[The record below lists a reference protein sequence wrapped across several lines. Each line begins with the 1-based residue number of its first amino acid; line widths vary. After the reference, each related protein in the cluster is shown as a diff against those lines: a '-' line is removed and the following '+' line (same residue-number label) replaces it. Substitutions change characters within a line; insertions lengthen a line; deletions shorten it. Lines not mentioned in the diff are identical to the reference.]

1 MLLELI
7 QERDNEIEGMKQ
19 KVEEAEELNEM
30 IEELTSD
37 NVQKEAEIEE
47 LSVRIQEF

>member
-1 MLLELI
+1 
-7 QERDNEIEGMKQ
+7 MKH
-19 KVEEAEELNEM
+19 KVDEADELNEM

-47 LSVRIQEF
+47 LSARIQEF

>member
-7 QERDNEIEGMKQ
+7 LEWDKEIESMKQ
-19 KVEEAEELNEM
+19 AVEEAEELNQM

-37 NVQKEAEIEE
+37 NVQKEAEIE
-47 LSVRIQEF
+47 